1 MKEITIKKIENKENY
16 FIAYFKNPVLQ
27 ASFSVCF
34 PDTVCG
40 AVALND
46 FFQMLKVNKMTL
58 EEAVKLWVNRDFS
71 NISTMLIKR
80 AFKDNYEE
88 LELLS
93 SEFPELDYP
102 AGWGW
107 MFHPECSLDEK
118 WITDTNKVN

>member
-46 FFQMLKVNKMTL
+46 FFQMLNFKYSKDRFEFVVSDESLKFKNEHIL
-58 EEAVKLWVNRDFS
+58 NQLID
-71 NISTMLIKR
+71 IKR
-80 AFKDNYEE
+80 EVIK
-88 LELLS
+88 
-93 SEFPELDYP
+93 
-102 AGWGW
+102 
-107 MFHPECSLDEK
+107 
-118 WITDTNKVN
+118 

>member
-46 FFQMLKVNKMTL
+46 FFQMLNFKYSKERFEFVLSDESLKFKNEHIL
-58 EEAVKLWVNRDFS
+58 NQLID
-71 NISTMLIKR
+71 IKR
-80 AFKDNYEE
+80 EAIK
-88 LELLS
+88 
-93 SEFPELDYP
+93 
-102 AGWGW
+102 
-107 MFHPECSLDEK
+107 
-118 WITDTNKVN
+118 